1 MGVKE
6 RLQPRKELLD
16 KVMSVADAKAQL
28 PLPERHSLNVRGVY
42 CRVNRLP
49 HGAFFYQAG
58 GRFIARL
65 RFTVSEDGSITIR
78 KYEPGDWESK
88 VDLAYRVSRR
98 LQEAFAIARETAD
111 CANLVE
117 VAKRLEKIKG
127 RYADSAFFYFV
138 LSMAYLDTGQYQQVL
153 DPVVASLNLGLDEPE
168 YEEHA
173 LVMLVQIV
181 EEGGSAIDIQR
192 VAQKIEEVAVQRAKS
207 AIAWSVLGRIYLYI
221 GKFKDAESVSTKAV
235 ALDPSSA
242 LCHYNLSAIYSMACY
257 NAKNPELFSESPIE
271 KLRQLTHGLRLD
283 KLQRAD
289 PSLYKAIVEG
299 EEPRDDKRLQGLTP
313 EALGHSYESA
323 RHLAEKHTREVIR
336 LSKAEEEI
344 LNKAAREQL
353 VTLRM
358 TDKM

>member
-6 RLQPRKELLD
+6 GLQPRQELLD
-16 KVMSVADAKAQL
+16 KVMSVADAKAEL

-49 HGAFFYQAG
+49 RGAFFYQAG

-65 RFTVSEDGSITIR
+65 RFTVSEDGSITIH
-78 KYEPGDWESK
+78 KYKPGDWESK
-88 VDLAYRVSRR
+88 VDLAYQVSRR
-98 LQEAFAIARETAD
+98 LQETFAIARETAD
-111 CANLVE
+111 CADLIE
-117 VAKRLEKIKG
+117 VAERLEKMKG

-138 LSMAYLDTGQYQQVL
+138 LANAYLDTGQYQQTL
-153 DPVVASLNLGLDEPE
+153 DAVVTSLSIGLDDPG

-173 LVMLVQIV
+173 LGMLVPIV
-181 EEGGSAIDIQR
+181 EKGGSAIDIKR
-192 VAQKIEEVAVQRAKS
+192 VAQQIEEVTVQRPKS
-207 AIAWSVLGRIYLYI
+207 AIAWTMLGRIYLFT
-221 GKFKDAESVSTKAV
+221 GKFKEAESVSTKAV

-242 LCHYNLSAIYSMACY
+242 VCHYNLSAIYSMACY
-257 NAKNPELFSESPIE
+257 NAKNPELFSESPVE
-271 KLRQLTHGLRLD
+271 ELRRLAHGLRLD
-283 KLQRAD
+283 ELQRAD

-299 EEPRDDKRLQGLTP
+299 EKPRADKRLQGLTS
-313 EALGHSYESA
+313 EALGYSYESA

-336 LSKAEEEI
+336 LSKAEEQA

>member
-6 RLQPRKELLD
+6 GLQPRKELLD
-16 KVMSVADAKAQL
+16 KIISVADAKIQL
-28 PLPERHSLNVRGVY
+28 PLPERRSLNVRGVY

-65 RFTVSEDGSITIR
+65 RFTVSEDGSITIH

-98 LQEAFAIARETAD
+98 LQEIYAIARETAD

-117 VAKRLEKIKG
+117 VVERLEQMKG
-127 RYADSAFFYFV
+127 RYADSAFFYFA
-138 LSMAYLDTGQYQQVL
+138 LARAYLDTGQYQQVL
-153 DPVVASLNLGLDEPE
+153 DAVVASLNLGLDEPE

-173 LVMLVQIV
+173 LAMLVPIV

-192 VAQKIEEVAVQRAKS
+192 VAQQIEEVTVQRPKS
-207 AIAWSVLGRIYLYI
+207 AIVWTMLGRIYLFT
-221 GKFKDAESVSTKAV
+221 GKFKEAESVSMKAV

-242 LCHYNLSAIYSMACY
+242 VCHYNLSAIYSMACY
-257 NAKNPELFSESPIE
+257 NAKNPELFSGSPVDD
-271 KLRQLTHGLRLD
+271 LRRLTHGLRMD

-299 EEPRDDKRLQGLTP
+299 EEPRADKRLQELTP
-313 EALGHSYESA
+313 EALGRSYESA

-336 LSKAEEEI
+336 LSKAEGKT
-344 LNKAAREQL
+344 LSKAAREQL